1 MTTRADPDP
10 AGKIRRCHPASI
22 LPSGNRVTGAEGGE
36 EDGGGVW
43 AGQGALALGLAG
55 RGPAGAR
62 AQPGNTHPPPAPPPA
77 LAGVPHSPP
86 CGRAARGWGAPAAAP
101 THEEGQP
108 WGCPGQGCVRGEL
121 QLWSP
126 PRQPALG
133 LLRCRRDWVALRAGA
148 GGALAPLCVPGSGVK
163 GSREA
168 VQGCRGLGIGVLP
181 AGPCPGGGGSQALT
195 GARPERRDG
204 PTRST
209 AGAGPTPGRCR
220 GAGAAP
226 ELGRGPPCDRAGP
239 EGAARLLPRPRTGD
253 SPPPAGS
260 RPGLPPRRRAGP
272 LPRSGGKARPGSTAA
287 AERDG
292 TGHPLLSPAAGARC
306 RCGRG
311 AARGAGGGAQ
321 DAQGHR
327 ARPGGAWDA
336 PCGVEEE
343 LGCRPRSGLGSAP
356 RSVLRSG
363 LSAPPRPRSAPR
375 SHSFIDRAA
384 RSRPIHSRRREGGPL
399 PWQPP
404 RLPRPRQRVP
414 PPPLASAHTVLLQRR
429 APRGGPGRAGGTPP
443 VLSGSRGGWGEARG
457 GSQCPPPLP
466 CRAHSCGGWGP
477 PGVPG
482 CRGPGR
488 GYPGACGEWRR
499 GGGAFS
505 WRQGRPR
512 GALCCAGGSSR
523 LHGCGA
529 HPEAPAG
536 AVSCRVVSSPPPPM
550 PGQLEPS

>member
-1 MTTRADPDP
+1 MPR
-10 AGKIRRCHPASI
+10 
-22 LPSGNRVTGAEGGE
+22 SG
-36 EDGGGVW
+36 
-43 AGQGALALGLAG
+43 
-55 RGPAGAR
+55 
-62 AQPGNTHPPPAPPPA
+62 H
-77 LAGVPHSPP
+77 
-86 CGRAARGWGAPAAAP
+86 WGAPRRP
-101 THEEGQP
+101 VP
-108 WGCPGQGCVRGEL
+108 W
-121 QLWSP
+121 
-126 PRQPALG
+126 
-133 LLRCRRDWVALRAGA
+133 
-148 GGALAPLCVPGSGVK
+148 
-163 GSREA
+163 
-168 VQGCRGLGIGVLP
+168 
-181 AGPCPGGGGSQALT
+181 GGGSQALT

-311 AARGAGGGAQ
+311 AARGAGGGGSGCAGAPGPAGRCVGRSVRRRGGAGLQ
-321 DAQGHR
+321 TSLR
-327 ARPGGAWDA
+327 ARF
-336 PCGVEEE
+336 
-343 LGCRPRSGLGSAP
+343 
-356 RSVLRSG
+356 
-363 LSAPPRPRSAPR
+363 RSALRTPFRAFRAATAALGTALSFIHR
-375 SHSFIDRAA
+375 SRRALPAHSFTAA
-384 RSRPIHSRRREGGPL
+384 RGRPVTVATAPAPAAPAAR
-399 PWQPP
+399 
-404 RLPRPRQRVP
+404 P
-414 PPPLASAHTVLLQRR
+414 PPPPPASAHTVLLQRR

-536 AVSCRVVSSPPPPM
+536 AVSCRVVSPPPPPM